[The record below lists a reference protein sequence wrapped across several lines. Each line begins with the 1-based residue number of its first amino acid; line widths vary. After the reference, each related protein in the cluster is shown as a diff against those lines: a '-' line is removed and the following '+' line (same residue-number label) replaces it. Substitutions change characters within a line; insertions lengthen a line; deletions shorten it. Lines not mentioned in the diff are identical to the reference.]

1 MFKWFLTILLLIVAA
16 LGAGY
21 WWLYRPQGERLAAAV
36 EQKDAAAT
44 QIALLKNEIADLQ
57 TVRAELSKASTQLK
71 EQVAAKEAELASL
84 RSTQDE
90 LIGELKQEIA
100 DKQVEVERVR
110 DKLRVE
116 MVDEVLFDSG
126 EAALKPAGIAVLKKI
141 GGVLARAERGIEIQ
155 GHTDN
160 VPIRGALTQR
170 FPTNWELSAARAINV
185 ARFLEKEAGVKSARL
200 SASAFAE
207 NQPRGPNDTPE
218 SRRKNRRIEILL
230 VPLDA
235 AQKPATAEPAKEPGV
250 PAPSPT
256 DQPQKA
262 GT

>member
-1 MFKWFLTILLLIVAA
+1 MLKWFLTILLLIVAA
-16 LGAGY
+16 LGAAY
-21 WWLYRPQGERLAAAV
+21 WWLYRPQGERLAATM

-44 QIALLKNEIADLQ
+44 QIAVLKNEIADLRS
-57 TVRAELSKASTQLK
+57 VRDDLSKTSTQLQ
-71 EQVAAKEAELASL
+71 EQVNAREAQLASL

-126 EAALKPAGIAVLKKI
+126 EAALKPAGVAVLKKI
-141 GGVLARAERGIEIQ
+141 GAVLARAERGIEIQ

-185 ARFLEKEAGVKSARL
+185 ARFLEKESGVVPARL
-200 SASAFAE
+200 SASAFSE
-207 NQPRGPNDTPE
+207 NRPRVPNDTSE
-218 SRRKNRRIEILL
+218 HRRKNRRIEILL
-230 VPLDA
+230 VPLET
-235 AQKPATAEPAKEPGV
+235 AQKPAAAEPPREQGG
-250 PAPSPT
+250 PAATPT
-256 DQPQKA
+256 DQPQRA
-262 GT
+262 VP

>member
-16 LGAGY
+16 LAAGY
-21 WWLYRPQGERLAAAV
+21 WWLYRPQGERLTAV
-36 EQKDAAAT
+36 LEQKDAAAT
-44 QIALLKNEIADLQ
+44 QIALLRNQVTDLQ
-57 TVRAELSKASTQLK
+57 TVRDELSKSSSQLQ
-71 EQVAAKEAELASL
+71 EQVAAREAELASL

-126 EAALKPAGIAVLKKI
+126 EAAVKPAGIAVLKKI

-160 VPIRGALTQR
+160 VPIKGALTQR

-185 ARFLEKEAGVKSARL
+185 ARLLAKDTGVDPRRL
-200 SASAFAE
+200 SATAFAD
-207 NQPRGPNDTPE
+207 NRPRDSNDTPE
-218 SRRKNRRIEILL
+218 GRRKNRRIEIVLA
-230 VPLDA
+230 PLDA
-235 AQKPATAEPAKEPGV
+235 AQKPAGAAPPQEQGGA
-250 PAPSPT
+250 APSAAA
-256 DQPQKA
+256 QGEGK
-262 GT
+262 